1 MDKTKEL
8 GGKIMTSP
16 FKVLLVFAIIAA
28 VLMLKRYIFGLGAV
42 TNLNDGYPWG
52 LWITYDVVTGTAIAC
67 GGYSMAMLVYML
79 NRGKYHPLVRSALMA
94 GMFGYTL
101 AGVSI
106 YLDVGRWWQLH
117 NIYLPWY
124 SNPNSVMFEVAVCV
138 GSYVTVMWIE
148 FSPTFLEKLNKT
160 NALRKLK
167 KVMFIFIALGILLPT
182 MHQSSLGTMMIMAG
196 SKLSPLWQTPMLPL
210 LFLISAITMGFS
222 IVVFE
227 SLFVSVNLQRPFETP
242 LLSKIG
248 KIIANLIVAYLIVRL
263 IDLIWR
269 GALGDIFNGDLKSI
283 MFVIENILYIYPVVI
298 LYSIRKRQSKRYLY
312 LSATSM
318 LLAGILYRFNT
329 YLIGFDPG
337 GGYHYFPAAQ
347 EILITVG
354 IIAMEIIL
362 YLIFIKRLPVL
373 PEVKHA

>member
-1 MDKTKEL
+1 MDKPKEL